1 MILARVRAFVSRR
14 GGSTL
19 RAMLR
24 SVAFV
29 IFVGACGASPDLG
42 VESAGAYRVGT
53 ARLDL
58 TDTARSRALTAQVWY
73 PTDAAAIDVP
83 IEQLEIDPHRA
94 SYAQLLS
101 AAPSCPSRTAH
112 VAVGATAAAGTFPL
126 VAFSHCHDCVR
137 FSEETVA
144 ERLASHGFV
153 VIAVDHTGNTI
164 YDHLAGHEE
173 TIGTDFLNVRAADIR
188 FAIDRAIATQP
199 IDPTRI
205 GVFGHSFGG
214 VTAGLV
220 AQTDTRIRAAL
231 SIAAPMDNPLISGVN
246 IEDLH
251 VPLAFLVA
259 KEDNS
264 ITELGNKL
272 IRENNYAMASV
283 PVWKLEVADAG
294 HWSFSDVDGAA
305 DIFMAGC
312 GAGIRQTTGEDFT
325 YMDPEAGR
333 AIAASFVTAFFEAE
347 LDGSEGAKAYLD
359 EKAEHRND

>member
-1 MILARVRAFVSRR
+1 MASC

-19 RAMLR
+19 PAMFRAVAIVI
-24 SVAFV
+24 SVS
-29 IFVGACGASPDLG
+29 ACGVSPDLG
-42 VESAGAYRVGT
+42 VEAQGKYEVGT
-53 ARLDL
+53 VRLDL
-58 TDTARSRALTAQVWY
+58 TDAARARTLTAQIWY
-73 PTDAAAIDVP
+73 PTDTAATDVP

-94 SYAQLLS
+94 AYAGLLATS
-101 AAPSCPSRTAH
+101 PSCPARTAH
-112 VAVGATAAAGTFPL
+112 VAMNATAADGTFPL

-153 VIAVDHTGNTI
+153 VLAVDHTGNTI

-173 TIGTDFLNVRAADIR
+173 TIGSDFLNVRAADIR
-188 FAIDRAIATQP
+188 FAIDQALTTPIVPP
-199 IDPTRI
+199 IDTTRI
-205 GVFGHSFGG
+205 GVVGHSFGG

-220 AQTDTRIRAAL
+220 AQSDTRIRAAL
-231 SIAAPMDNPLISGVN
+231 SIAAPMDNPLIEGVH
-246 IEDLH
+246 IDQLH

-272 IRENNYAMASV
+272 IRDNNYAKATT

-325 YMDPEAGR
+325 YLDPPTGR
-333 AIAASFVTAFFEAE
+333 ALAASFVTAFFEAE
-347 LDGSEGAKAYLD
+347 LDGSEGARAYLD
-359 EKAEHRND
+359 ARAEHRNE